1 MKHTQPATDP
11 ALVLDIMAQLFA
23 SGSSL
28 AAGLAAVGKHL
39 PGCQPLTKVARLLLL
54 GLDWDTAWTHADDI
68 PQLNQLAE
76 ELRCVNK
83 TEFFRPMIELRHSI
97 GLYAGRH
104 RRAATNRPHRAV
116 GVA

>member
-76 ELRCVNK
+76 ELRF
-83 TEFFRPMIELRHSI
+83 EI
-97 GLYAGRH
+97 G
-104 RRAATNRPHRAV
+104 RASCRERVT
-116 GVA
+116 GVDLGGGVC